1 MVADQSSTN
10 PIYRPLHIPYDYGW
24 HAFKFVNPLVTRVTY
39 AACCSPRPSHF
50 LLCPAFWIMSGS
62 ESPEP
67 LMPARALAFAVAH
80 RTTGDGVKKHTMH
93 ARRVRLA
100 RRRVRLVDSFD
111 RHCNDWR
118 YGTRS
123 VQESYHG
130 RGKERHEAEGLLAP
144 VLPRGLFR
152 RTSRLG
158 PLLTLTVVLSAIRL
172 SFPTTTLAFLILDKE
187 VH

>member
-1 MVADQSSTN
+1 MIMGGKPSNLSIRWSPASPTPPAALLDLPLPSVSFFWTMSS
-10 PIYRPLHIPYDYGW
+10 P
-24 HAFKFVNPLVTRVTY
+24 
-39 AACCSPRPSHF
+39 
-50 LLCPAFWIMSGS
+50 

-67 LMPARALAFAVAH
+67 LMPARALVFAVAH